1 MIHDKYTFQDL
12 SEICYHLRKYKD
24 MEEDW
29 QADFCNV
36 YGELVVSFD
45 NDEETMERI
54 QDEDEKYAMVTEL
67 MDIAMQMGKS
77 W

>member
-67 MDIAMQMGKS
+67 MDIAMQIGKS

>member
-1 MIHDKYTFQDL
+1 MVHDTYTFQDL

>member
-29 QADFCNV
+29 QVDFCNV

>member
-1 MIHDKYTFQDL
+1 MIQDSYTLQGL
-12 SEICYHLRKYKD
+12 SEMCYHLGKYKSLK
-24 MEEDW
+24 EDW

-36 YGELVVSFD
+36 YGDLVVSFD

-54 QDEDEKYAMVTEL
+54 HDEDERYAMVTEL

>member
-67 MDIAMQMGKS
+67 MDIAIQMGKS

>member
-1 MIHDKYTFQDL
+1 MVHDTYTFQDL

-24 MEEDW
+24 MQEDW

-45 NDEETMERI
+45 NDAETMERI

>member
-1 MIHDKYTFQDL
+1 MIHDTYTFQDL

-45 NDEETMERI
+45 NDAETMERI

>member
-1 MIHDKYTFQDL
+1 MVHDTYTFQDL

-54 QDEDEKYAMVTEL
+54 QDEDDKYAMVTEL

>member
-1 MIHDKYTFQDL
+1 MIHDTYTFQDL
-12 SEICYHLRKYKD
+12 SEICYHLGKYKSLK
-24 MEEDW
+24 EDW

-36 YGELVVSFD
+36 YGDLVVSFD

-54 QDEDEKYAMVTEL
+54 QDEDERYAMVTEL

>member
-29 QADFCNV
+29 RADFCNV